1 MAKYRMI
8 RTDFWRNP
16 IVLEEMTPEDRYFYL
31 YLLTNTKTTQIGIYK
46 INMKQ
51 MAFDIGYSIE
61 GVRSIME
68 RFIEHHQLI
77 RYNPDTTEIAI
88 KNWGM
93 YYLHKAGQKE
103 MDGILTEIKEV
114 EDTTLLKYVS
124 LDIPNQD
131 IRDLFEPGLL

>member
-1 MAKYRMI
+1 MLNWCAPNLS
-8 RTDFWRNP
+8 FN
-16 IVLEEMTPEDRYFYL
+16 
-31 YLLTNTKTTQIGIYK
+31 K

-51 MAFDIGYSIE
+51 MAFDMGYSIE

-68 RFIEHHQLI
+68 RFIEYHQLI

-124 LDIPNQD
+124 LDIRNRD
-131 IRDLFEPGLL
+131 IRSLFESFSEQLVCEEMGI